1 MITFKDDFGLL
12 RVRTKLILSDED
24 ENFKCPILL
33 PGNHAL
39 VHRLIEQKH
48 RRLQHAGTGTLI
60 CNLREDYWI
69 VGVRRLVKRICSK
82 CVICK
87 RFKGKSVQP
96 PVAPLPKDR
105 IKYAGAFEVTG
116 IDLAGPLYVLS
127 GEKAWIVI
135 FTCAIYRAVHFEL
148 TKSLSA
154 DSFIMALRRFIAR
167 RGRISILYTDNGTNF
182 VGTNNALNELDWE
195 KIKNNGWSSQQLRRL
210 NGSLILQPLPGGEDF
225 GRGWYGW

>member
-182 VGTNNALNELDWE
+182 VDTNNALNELDWG
-195 KIKNNGWSSQQLRRL
+195 KIMELRRL
-210 NGSLILQPLPGGEDF
+210 NGNLILQPLPGGEDF

>member
-1 MITFKDDFGLL
+1 MHKKDFHWSVFVAN
-12 RVRTKLILSDED
+12 RVAEI
-24 ENFKCPILL
+24 
-33 PGNHAL
+33 
-39 VHRLIEQKH
+39 
-48 RRLQHAGTGTLI
+48 RRCTNPDDWHYVPSL
-60 CNLREDYWI
+60 
-69 VGVRRLVKRICSK
+69 RLVKRICSK

-105 IKYAGAFEVTG
+105 IKYGDFEVTG
-116 IDLAGPLYVLS
+116 IDLAGPWYVLS

-195 KIKNNGWSSQQLRRL
+195 KIMEFSTIEKIKWKFNPPSAAWWGGFQERLVRMVKELLRR
-210 NGSLILQPLPGGEDF
+210 I
-225 GRGWYGW
+225 